1 MALYADSINTR
12 FGAFCFA
19 KVLVNDGRLRLAE
32 TNKVD
37 DVGKDGDKTI
47 MSWFR
52 KVRKGEVGDTALEE
66 FRAQKSSSGPVFTLI
81 SSFLSVI

>member
-1 MALYADSINTR
+1 MTLRAESINTR
-12 FGAFCFA
+12 FRVSCFA
-19 KVLVNDGRLRLAE
+19 KVLVNDGRLWLAE

-37 DVGKDGDKTI
+37 DVGKDGDKAI

-52 KVRKGEVGDTALEE
+52 NVKKGEVGDTALEY
-66 FRAQKSSSGPVFTLI
+66 FRAQNSSFGPVLTLI